1 MKKLFTRLLML
12 SLCFTMLLPQ
22 TFAASLPV
30 PTATPASGQPDEA
43 TVKAAL
49 NEFKNLSAKE
59 RKTRIKEAKK
69 AVKKLKA
76 QNRKAAEPVVSNQL
90 LLVIITILLPPL
102 GVYLH
107 QGEINSK
114 FWISLLLTLLFY
126 IPGLIYSLIVVLGGA

>member
-1 MKKLFTRLLML
+1 MKQLFTRLFML
-12 SLCFTMLLPQ
+12 TLCVSMMLPQ

-30 PTATPASGQPDEA
+30 APTSTQPDEA

-49 NEFKNLSAKE
+49 HEFKNLSGKE
-59 RKTRIKEAKK
+59 RKSRVKEAKK
-69 AVKKLKA
+69 AVKQLKA
-76 QNRKAAEPVVSNQL
+76 QQRKAAEPVVSNQL

-126 IPGLIYSLIVVLGGA
+126 IPGLIYSLVVVLGGA